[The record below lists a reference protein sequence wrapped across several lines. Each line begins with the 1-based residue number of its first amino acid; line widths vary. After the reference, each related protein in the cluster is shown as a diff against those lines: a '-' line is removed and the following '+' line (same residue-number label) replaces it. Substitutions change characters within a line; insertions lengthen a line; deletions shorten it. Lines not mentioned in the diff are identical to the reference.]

1 MNRHGIIFDSRLDRF
16 SHRAGIS
23 DYTSWKGVLMSVE
36 QPAEIAQPDSPE
48 VYEHDT
54 GRITLKDD
62 VVAFIATIETVKVE
76 GVYTLSGRSNFSD
89 YDGARSKD
97 VEKGVAV
104 KIDNNHCSV
113 AVDVNLKYGVNVY
126 DTARR
131 LQRAIKDAIEN
142 YTGLVVDRVDVTIQ
156 GMINDSSL
164 PPPKAK
170 A

>member
-1 MNRHGIIFDSRLDRF
+1 
-16 SHRAGIS
+16 
-23 DYTSWKGVLMSVE
+23 MSVD
-36 QPAEIAQPDSPE
+36 QPVETSQPDSPE
-48 VYEHDT
+48 LFEQDN

-62 VVAFIATIETVKVE
+62 VVAFIATIEMVKVE

-113 AVDVNLKYGVNVY
+113 AVDVNIKYGVNVY

-142 YTGLVVDRVDVTIQ
+142 YTGLLVDRVDVTIQ
-156 GMINDSSL
+156 GMINDASL
-164 PPPKAK
+164 PLPKPKA
-170 A
+170 

>member
-1 MNRHGIIFDSRLDRF
+1 
-16 SHRAGIS
+16 
-23 DYTSWKGVLMSVE
+23 MSVDEGTVTAEAETPELFE
-36 QPAEIAQPDSPE
+36 QDN
-48 VYEHDT
+48 

-62 VVAFIATIETVKVE
+62 VVAFIATIEMVKVD

-104 KIDNNHCSV
+104 KIDNNHCTV
-113 AVDVNLKYGVNVY
+113 AIDVNIKYGVNIY

-131 LQRAIKDAIEN
+131 LQRVIKDAIEN
-142 YTGLVVDRVDVTIQ
+142 YTGMVVDRVDITIQ
-156 GMINDSSL
+156 GMINESSL
-164 PPPKAK
+164 PPAKAK

>member
-1 MNRHGIIFDSRLDRF
+1 
-16 SHRAGIS
+16 
-23 DYTSWKGVLMSVE
+23 MSVDE
-36 QPAEIAQPDSPE
+36 GTVATAAETPE
-48 VYEHDT
+48 VFEQDN

-62 VVAFIATIETVKVE
+62 VVAFIATIEMVKVD

-113 AVDVNLKYGVNVY
+113 AIDVNVKYGVNIY

-131 LQRAIKDAIEN
+131 LQRVIKDAIEN
-142 YTGLVVDRVDVTIQ
+142 YTGMVVDRVDITIQ
-156 GMINDSSL
+156 GM
-164 PPPKAK
+164 
-170 A
+170 

>member
-1 MNRHGIIFDSRLDRF
+1 
-16 SHRAGIS
+16 
-23 DYTSWKGVLMSVE
+23 MSVE
-36 QPAEIAQPDSPE
+36 QPPEVAQPDSTE
-48 VYEHDT
+48 VFEQDN

-62 VVAFIATIETVKVE
+62 VVAFIATIEMVKVE
-76 GVYTLSGRSNFSD
+76 GVYTMSGRSNFSD

-113 AVDVNLKYGVNVY
+113 AIDVNIKYGVNVY

-131 LQRAIKDAIEN
+131 LQRVIKDAIEN
-142 YTGLVVDRVDVTIQ
+142 YTGMVVDRVDVTIQ

-164 PPPKAK
+164 PPAKAK
-170 A
+170 V